1 MSRSDAHCE
10 RGRTQIAARG
20 TLTRLPPPPLPTQ
33 AFASKQG
40 LERNKLVFMFD
51 GMRINPDATAQDLE
65 LEDGDVIDVFLHQVG
80 GAAA

>member
-1 MSRSDAHCE
+1 M
-10 RGRTQIAARG
+10 
-20 TLTRLPPPPLPTQ
+20 
-33 AFASKQG
+33 
-40 LERNKLVFMFD
+40 VFMFD